1 MKSVCIAVLNYNGV
15 PHLKALIP
23 SLLAARAQSP
33 VPTSIVILD
42 NRSPQGDAAWVQE
55 HHGADVRCL
64 VAPRND
70 YLFSYNW
77 LLPRLTEDIV
87 VLLNN
92 DVRVA
97 PDFVAGM
104 LRHFAAA
111 DVFAVSGLSYD
122 WEGREITSG
131 PSELRQAHGFY
142 NWKINRSRQTVCHT
156 FFCSGSCM
164 AVDRAKF
171 LELDG
176 FHRLYYPAY
185 CEDLDLCFRAWR
197 RGWRCLYEPSSIYWH
212 REHGSWGTSPDG
224 HPTSLN
230 LKGSLLFQW
239 ASLPA
244 PAPWGLRRLST
255 AKLLIG
261 EWLQGKSMWSTALRE
276 AGSVWRQARASHHDL
291 KVSRNELERIL
302 AAVAAPVHSSA
313 PPQHLTTP
321 PDRAGASH

>member
-1 MKSVCIAVLNYNGV
+1 MNSVCIAVLNYNGV
-15 PHLKALIP
+15 PHLRTLIP
-23 SLLAARAQSP
+23 SLVAACAQSP
-33 VPTSIVILD
+33 VPATIVILD
-42 NRSPQGDAAWVQE
+42 NLSPQGDAEWLRE
-55 HHGADVRCL
+55 NHGNDVRCF

-77 LLPRLTEDIV
+77 LLPQLDDDIV
-87 VLLNN
+87 VILNN

-97 PDFVAGM
+97 PDFLSG
-104 LRHFAAA
+104 LLQHFASD

-122 WEGREITSG
+122 WDGTEITSG

-142 NWKINRSRQTVCHT
+142 NWRINRSRQSVCHT

-171 LELDG
+171 LSLGG

-197 RGWRCLYEPSSIYWH
+197 QGWRCVYEPSSTYWH
-212 REHGSWGTSPDG
+212 REHASWGTSTDG

-239 ASLPA
+239 ASLPS
-244 PAPWGLRRLST
+244 PTSWGHRRLST

-261 EWLQGKSMWSTALRE
+261 EWLQGKSMWSTALRD
-276 AGSVWRQARASHHDL
+276 AGATWRRARATHRDL
-291 KVSRNELERIL
+291 KVSQPELDRIL
-302 AAVAAPVHSSA
+302 NAVASPVPSPAS
-313 PPQHLTTP
+313 PPRNTP
-321 PDRAGASH
+321 PSDPQGMNS